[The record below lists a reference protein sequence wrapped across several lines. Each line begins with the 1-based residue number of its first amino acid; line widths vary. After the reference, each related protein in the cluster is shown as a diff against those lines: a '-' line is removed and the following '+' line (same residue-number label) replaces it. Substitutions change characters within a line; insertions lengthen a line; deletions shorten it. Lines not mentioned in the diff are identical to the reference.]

1 MRSDALSR
9 LDAGSFPKLIH
20 GGGIGIDAAYAA
32 DHWNADRLGVPT
44 RRGRGSA
51 RFDTITQEW
60 LREPVKEWS
69 RFRLAT
75 GCSFS
80 TISAGALCISR
91 FSTFLTERH
100 TEVGD
105 ETGITRTV
113 LEDYLSWLATS
124 PYSTNTKLLSLSML
138 RVFLDACRRHDWLG
152 ELPHSAVIYEEELPN
167 RDDGLP
173 RFVPEFVMAQLESDA
188 GLAQLP
194 SPTARHLV
202 VLMMETGLRIG
213 DACTLEFNPIIDDSA
228 GGPCL
233 AFHNLKIRA
242 DQLIPL
248 SAKAADAI
256 RTQQDHDHSCWP
268 EGTPWLFPGIA
279 DNADGSKPYNVA
291 TLTSQLRAWQR
302 VIDLRDE
309 AGVAVRVTSHRF
321 RHTLG
326 TRLINSDV
334 PQHVVQ
340 KLLGHASPEMTAHY
354 AHIHDHTVRDAFDH
368 YQQQRVNTDGEF
380 LPFDPDGP
388 TATAEWVKHNLSRVR
403 DSLPNGYCGR
413 PPQQECP
420 HPNACLTC
428 PDFQTTPEFLNVHR
442 EQASANR
449 ILIARADDGGHFRLA
464 ANLRQ
469 VQASLDRIVPALE
482 VIEERGDTGA

>member
-9 LDAGSFPKLIH
+9 ADAGSFPKLVH
-20 GGGIGIDAAYAA
+20 GAAIPIDAEYAA
-32 DHWNADRLGVPT
+32 NHWDASRLGIAT

-51 RFDTITQEW
+51 RFDTITQDW
-60 LREPVKEWS
+60 LRDPVKEWS

-80 TISAGALCISR
+80 TISAGALGISR
-91 FSTFLTERH
+91 FSGFLAERH
-100 TEVGD
+100 PDVDD
-105 ETGITRTV
+105 EADITRAV
-113 LEDYLSWLATS
+113 LEDYLSWLATG
-124 PYSTNTKLLSLSML
+124 PYSTNTKLLTLSML
-138 RVFLDACRRHDWLG
+138 RVFLDACRRHDWLCD
-152 ELPHSAVIYEEELPN
+152 LPHSAVIYEEELPN

-173 RFVPEFVMAQLESDA
+173 RFVPEFVMAQLESEA
-188 GLAQLP
+188 SLAQLP

-202 VLMMETGLRIG
+202 ILMMETGLRIG
-213 DACTLEFNPIIDDSA
+213 DACNLEFNPIVEDSA

-233 AFHNLKIRA
+233 AFHDLKIRA

-248 SAKAADAI
+248 SAKAAGAI
-256 RTQQDHDHSCWP
+256 RAQQDHDRSGWRD
-268 EGTPWLFPGIA
+268 GTPWLFPGIIA
-279 DNADGSKPYNVA
+279 NTDGSKPYNVA
-291 TLTSQLRAWQR
+291 TLTAQLRRWQR
-302 VIDLRDE
+302 AIDLRDE

-340 KLLGHASPEMTAHY
+340 RLLGHASPEMTAHY
-354 AHIHDHTVRDAFDH
+354 AHIHDHTVRDAFDR
-368 YQQQRVNTDGEF
+368 YQQQRVNTDGDL
-380 LPFDPDGP
+380 LPFDPEGP

-413 PPQQECP
+413 PPQQDCP

-428 PDFQTTPEFLNVHR
+428 PDFQTTPEFLAVHR
-442 EQASANR
+442 EQADTNR
-449 ILIARADDGGHFRLA
+449 ILIAQAEDGGHFRLA
-464 ANLRQ
+464 TNLRR

-482 VIEERGDTGA
+482 AILQEGGSDD